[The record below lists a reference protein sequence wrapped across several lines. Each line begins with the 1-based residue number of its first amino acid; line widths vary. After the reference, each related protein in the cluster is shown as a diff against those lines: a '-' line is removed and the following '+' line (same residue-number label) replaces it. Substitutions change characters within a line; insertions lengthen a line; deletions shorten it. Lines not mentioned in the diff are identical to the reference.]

1 MNRWIAPV
9 NPAGGCEMLKRAYDA
24 VLKLF
29 KTGAAPEVEFVFGD
43 AQPGKHDAF
52 LSAPADALK
61 VMADFVPF

>member
-1 MNRWIAPV
+1 
-9 NPAGGCEMLKRAYDA
+9 MLKRAYDA